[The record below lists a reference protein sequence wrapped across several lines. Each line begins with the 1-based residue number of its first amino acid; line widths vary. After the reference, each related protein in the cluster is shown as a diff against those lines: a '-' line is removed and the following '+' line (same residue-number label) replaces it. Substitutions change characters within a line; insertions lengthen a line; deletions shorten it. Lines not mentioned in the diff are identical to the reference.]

1 VTDLPFA
8 LDGGELLEPQPRM
21 RVEDGVVFGVAG
33 DVEAVF
39 TVAWLEEGPETRLDD
54 VVEEDLARMLSEPA
68 TMLVD
73 AESTTLGGVECV
85 RTFVLD
91 VGDGELVSA
100 SEQWRLLAAGRRW
113 TVTAVTA
120 LEDQPVWG
128 PRLAEIATTFR
139 AT

>member
-1 VTDLPFA
+1 VSELPFA
-8 LDGGELLEPQPRM
+8 IDGGDVLAPQPRL

-39 TVAWLEEGPETRLDD
+39 TVAWLEETPDAELEA
-54 VVEEDLARMLSEPA
+54 VVEEELARMLSQPA

-120 LEDQPVWG
+120 LQDQPVWG
-128 PRLAEIATTFR
+128 PKLAEIAATFR